1 MTLAAHRFVVVVLPS
16 DRLTDLQESGASG
29 DAPPSRLTVLQLP
42 GGRSASLS
50 GKTGNKAEQAL
61 EDRKAKW
68 VPIQAGAANK
78 KARSKTVETSSL
90 AAGGKRRQRR
100 FLSAAS
106 ERFGKMLRALKT
118 GKRRRLGNKNRRLD
132 ANSGLTLS
140 LACLLAL
147 SLS

>member
-29 DAPPSRLTVLQLP
+29 DAPPSRLTVLQL
-42 GGRSASLS
+42 RSASLS

-78 KARSKTVETSSL
+78 KARSKTVETSSA
-90 AAGGKRRQRR
+90 AAGGKKKPLR
-100 FLSAAS
+100 FHSATS

>member
-1 MTLAAHRFVVVVLPS
+1 VTLAAHRFVVVVLPS

-29 DAPPSRLTVLQLP
+29 DAPPSRLTVLQL
-42 GGRSASLS
+42 RSASLS

-90 AAGGKRRQRR
+90 AAGGKKRQRR

>member
-1 MTLAAHRFVVVVLPS
+1 MVVLPS

-29 DAPPSRLTVLQLP
+29 DAPPSRLTVLQL
-42 GGRSASLS
+42 RSASLS

-90 AAGGKRRQRR
+90 AAGGKKRQRR

>member
-29 DAPPSRLTVLQLP
+29 DAPPSRLTVLQL
-42 GGRSASLS
+42 RSASLS

-90 AAGGKRRQRR
+90 AAGGKKRQRR